1 MKIIDVSPTMKNIV
15 MNKYKRKQS
24 IKPLNMKIVETNT
37 IKNKFTNYNYLKT
50 FIKFNKTSYL
60 YEIDPINLLS
70 PINYDIFIKYIY
82 LKNPTNRFHKNM
94 YINHI
99 KAFNN
104 FKEPDGS
111 KNNKNDFINSCN
123 NFINNNNCPDTIIP
137 ISKQKIIIDGSHR
150 VANSIIKK
158 HKTLCCEFDT
168 EDLFFDFNFF
178 LKRGFKRKYCDYI
191 GFTIIDLVKNI
202 TFLKIH
208 FTNKKQYHEKLEKLN
223 NEYEVYYY
231 IKKKNELFALLATN
245 NKDNFIYDKEI
256 IKKEYSKYIRKSILK
271 KYKGANIC

>member
-1 MKIIDVSPTMKNIV
+1 
-15 MNKYKRKQS
+15 
-24 IKPLNMKIVETNT
+24 
-37 IKNKFTNYNYLKT
+37 
-50 FIKFNKTSYL
+50 
-60 YEIDPINLLS
+60 
-70 PINYDIFIKYIY
+70 
-82 LKNPTNRFHKNM
+82 M

-111 KNNKNDFINSCN
+111 KNNKNDFIKSCN

-158 HKTLCCEFDT
+158 HKTLCCEFDI

-231 IKKKNELFALLATN
+231 IKKKRSINLINNGNGQWLILPGKYEYETVSPVFVPLSLYSYEHALVLHTTFSSSSTPNLTN
-245 NKDNFIYDKEI
+245 SN
-256 IKKEYSKYIRKSILK
+256 
-271 KYKGANIC
+271 C